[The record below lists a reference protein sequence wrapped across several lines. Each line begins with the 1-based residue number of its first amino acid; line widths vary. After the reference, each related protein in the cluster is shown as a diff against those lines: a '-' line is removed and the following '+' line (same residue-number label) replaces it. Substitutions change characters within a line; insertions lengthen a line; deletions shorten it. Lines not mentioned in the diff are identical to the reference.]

1 MKTGRASRLWWL
13 GCLVCILLVS
23 LGGSVAEAAGLGI
36 GIRPIYA
43 DDKLRLNLPDT
54 AGCVVASVPKGSAGD
69 LMGLRLGDVIREFN
83 GEPVVSVP
91 KFLQQVQQ
99 APTVQKIV
107 VWRDGQAV
115 SLAGVAPGTGGGS
128 APTTAAA
135 PERVAP
141 LDGFLGIEWNTSPAA
156 LKQLLQERGGFT
168 YVSAGGSEKE
178 LQTFIYKGTFA
189 GRPADI
195 AFGFYE
201 GKFFDGTVFLR
212 SPTDD
217 ILKNFDA
224 LARDISDK
232 YGPANRRT
240 GRYLEQKTIWL
251 FPVGQDPVN
260 AIVLDIMRS
269 SGAGPAVFFLRL
281 DYTYGVL
288 RKAFEDKKGST
299 VKKDL

>member
-13 GCLVCILLVS
+13 GCLVCILLLS

-54 AGCVVASVPKGSAGD
+54 AGCIVASVPKGSGGD

-99 APTVQKIV
+99 APAIQKIV
-107 VWRDGQAV
+107 VWRDGQAM
-115 SLAGVAPGTGGGS
+115 SLAAATSGSGTPS

-141 LDGFLGIEWNTSPAA
+141 LEGFLGIEWNTSPAA

-168 YVSAGGSEKE
+168 YASTGGSEKE
-178 LQTFIYKGTFA
+178 LQAIAYKGTFA

-195 AFGFYE
+195 VFGFYG
-201 GKFFDGTVFLR
+201 GKFYNGTVFLR

-217 ILKNFDA
+217 ILKNYDA

-240 GRYLEQKTIWL
+240 GRYLELKTIWL
-251 FPVGQDPVN
+251 FPIGQDPVN
-260 AIVLDIMRS
+260 AIVLDITRS
-269 SGAGPAVFFLRL
+269 SGTGPAVFFLRL

-288 RKAFEDKKGST
+288 RKAIEDKKGTS

>member
-1 MKTGRASRLWWL
+1 MKTVSAARLWWF
-13 GCLVCILLVS
+13 GCLICFLLVS
-23 LGGSVAEAAGLGI
+23 IGVVVAEAARLGI

-54 AGCVVASVPKGSAGD
+54 AGCIVASVPKGSVGD
-69 LMGLRLGDVIREFN
+69 LMGIRLGDVIREFN
-83 GEPVVSVP
+83 GDPVVSVP

-99 APTVQKIV
+99 APAIQKIV

-115 SLAGVAPGTGGGS
+115 SLAGAAPGSVTPS
-128 APTTAAA
+128 VPTTAAA

-141 LDGFLGIEWNTSPAA
+141 LDGFLGIEWNTTPAT
-156 LKQLLQERGGFT
+156 LKKLLQERGGFS

-178 LQTFIYKGTFA
+178 LQTFVYKGIFA

-195 AFGFYE
+195 AFGFYG

-224 LARDISDK
+224 LAREITDK

-240 GRYLEQKTIWL
+240 GRYL
-251 FPVGQDPVN
+251 
-260 AIVLDIMRS
+260 
-269 SGAGPAVFFLRL
+269 
-281 DYTYGVL
+281 
-288 RKAFEDKKGST
+288 
-299 VKKDL
+299 

>member
-13 GCLVCILLVS
+13 GCLVCFLLVS
-23 LGGSVAEAAGLGI
+23 LGAVAAEAAGLGI

-54 AGCVVASVPKGSAGD
+54 AGCIVASVPKGSAGD

-83 GEPVVSVP
+83 GEQVVSVP

-99 APTVQKIV
+99 AATIQKIV
-107 VWRDGQAV
+107 VWRDGQVLA
-115 SLAGVAPGTGGGS
+115 LAGVAPGSGTPS
-128 APTTAAA
+128 APTTTAA

-141 LDGFLGIEWNTSPAA
+141 LDGFLGIEWNTTPAT

-195 AFGFYE
+195 AFGFYG

-224 LARDISDK
+224 LAREISDK

-260 AIVLDIMRS
+260 AIVLDILRA
-269 SGAGPAVFFLRL
+269 SGPGPAVFILRL

-288 RKAFEDKKGST
+288 RKAFEDKKGSS